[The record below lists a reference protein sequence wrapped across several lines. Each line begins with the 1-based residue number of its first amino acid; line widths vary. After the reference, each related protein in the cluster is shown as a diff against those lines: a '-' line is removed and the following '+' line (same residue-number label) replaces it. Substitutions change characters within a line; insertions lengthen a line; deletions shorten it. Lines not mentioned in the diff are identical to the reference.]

1 MSEPHKRSYR
11 HPKYK
16 TAYRAGNWPDYDQ
29 ALRNRG
35 DVTIWFSEDAIGAWT
50 AAEMGK
56 RGGQPIYSDITIETA
71 LTLKCVFHLP
81 LRQSEGFLGS
91 ILKLM
96 GLDLPCRIDH

>member
-1 MSEPHKRSYR
+1 MEQSTRQPIALLTGQTTTR
-11 HPKYK
+11 HC
-16 TAYRAGNWPDYDQ
+16 
-29 ALRNRG
+29 RNRG

-56 RGGQPIYSDITIETA
+56 RGGQPIYSDTAIETA